1 MNPYILILGCFDTKG
16 EIFSYLRDCLLA
28 EGERVVTMNTGI
40 LGTTELFPVD
50 IEANVV
56 AEEGGETLAL
66 LTQANDRG
74 RAVEVM
80 GKGVAR
86 IMSMLV
92 SEGGI
97 KAAIGMGGGGGTH
110 IVLSALKQIPIG
122 VPKLC
127 LSTLAAKDLAVQ
139 TGGKDILLMPSIVD
153 LAGLNNISRTLIRQA
168 AAAVTAMG
176 NLSPIAAR
184 EVPGRIAISM
194 FGNTTACVEQCGN
207 LLRKLGY
214 EVFEFHA
221 NGIGGMTMESLIHEG
236 AFDAVLDITTTEL
249 ADELCGGI
257 CSAGVH
263 RLEAAGEMGIPQVV
277 VPGCLD
283 MVNFG
288 GQSSVPEKYRS
299 RDLYSWAPDV
309 TLMRTNR
316 KENVQLAHILTTRLN
331 QASGPVAILL
341 PLKGISQIDSLD
353 GIFYRPEINAELFS
367 EIKRS
372 AKESIKVQE
381 VDLHIN
387 HPKFAEIAVKA
398 LLETMEVF
406 KMNQLKNKI

>member
-1 MNPYILILGCFDTKG
+1 MDPYILMLGCFDTKG
-16 EIFSYLRDCLLA
+16 EVFSYLRNCLLA

-40 LGTTELFPVD
+40 LGTTDLFPVD

-56 AEEGGETLAL
+56 AEEGGGTLAL
-66 LTQANDRG
+66 LAQANNRG
-74 RAVEVM
+74 HAVDVM
-80 GKGVAR
+80 GKGAAK
-86 IMSMLV
+86 IISMLI
-92 SEGGI
+92 SEGGV
-97 KAAIGMGGGGGTH
+97 KAAVGMGGGGGTY
-110 IVLSALKQIPIG
+110 IVLSALKQIPVGI
-122 VPKLC
+122 PKLC
-127 LSTLAAKDLAVQ
+127 LSTLAAKDLTVQ
-139 TGGKDILLMPSIVD
+139 TGGKDILLMPSVVD
-153 LAGLNNISRTLIRQA
+153 LAGLNHISRGLIRQA

-176 NLSPIAAR
+176 NLAPIAER

-194 FGNTTACVEQCGN
+194 FGNTTACVEQCGS

-221 NGIGGMTMESLIHEG
+221 NGIGGMTMESLIREG
-236 AFDAVLDITTTEL
+236 VFDAVLDITTTEL

-263 RLEAAGEMGIPQVV
+263 RLETAGEMAIPQVV

-288 GQSSVPEKYRS
+288 PQGTVPEKYRS

-316 KENVQLAHILTTRLN
+316 EENVQLARILTTKLN

-341 PLKGISQIDSLD
+341 PLKGLSQIDSLD
-353 GIFYRPEINAELFS
+353 GVFYRPEINGALFN
-367 EIKRS
+367 EIKRN
-372 AKESIKVQE
+372 ANDSIKVQE

-398 LLETMEVF
+398 LLEAIEVF
-406 KMNQLKNKI
+406 KMNQLKN